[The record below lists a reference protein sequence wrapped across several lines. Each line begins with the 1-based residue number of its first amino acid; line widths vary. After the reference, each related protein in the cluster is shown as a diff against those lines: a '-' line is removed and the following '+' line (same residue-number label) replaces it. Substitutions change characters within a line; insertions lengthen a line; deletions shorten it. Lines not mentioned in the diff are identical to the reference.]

1 MINFFRK
8 IRQKLLSQ
16 NRITR
21 YLVYALGEIFLVV
34 IGILIA
40 LSINNWNE
48 DRKRNLQ
55 EIRLAIQLLE
65 DAKADSVFFESR
77 LDNKNRREIIYD
89 NLINLSKG
97 LQVDSISKLQVTEN
111 PFFQRLAYQSNLIK
125 NNPNAYDFISPSNL
139 KSALREYIK
148 RYDYVVNGI
157 ELSNRIYETYGIPL
171 ELKYH
176 SQISNLPESPSYKDY
191 FFVVEDPETVAR
203 IQLFKDQKIN
213 YGITCE
219 DFLRVNY
226 TIITLL
232 ESYINDNQ

>member
-65 DAKADSVFFESR
+65 DARADSVFFESR
-77 LDNKNRREIIYD
+77 LANKSKRE
-89 NLINLSKG
+89 
-97 LQVDSISKLQVTEN
+97 SI
-111 PFFQRLAYQSNLIK
+111 
-125 NNPNAYDFISPSNL
+125 
-139 KSALREYIK
+139 
-148 RYDYVVNGI
+148 
-157 ELSNRIYETYGIPL
+157 
-171 ELKYH
+171 
-176 SQISNLPESPSYKDY
+176 
-191 FFVVEDPETVAR
+191 
-203 IQLFKDQKIN
+203 
-213 YGITCE
+213 
-219 DFLRVNY
+219 
-226 TIITLL
+226 
-232 ESYINDNQ
+232 